1 MLRSEV
7 VFIGDNPTS
16 DIQGANKI
24 GMKTILSEEFTQFEN
39 YEIRPNY
46 KIKSIFEIE
55 GILKKL

>member
-1 MLRSEV
+1 
-7 VFIGDNPTS
+7 
-16 DIQGANKI
+16 
-24 GMKTILSEEFTQFEN
+24 MKTILSEEFTQFEN